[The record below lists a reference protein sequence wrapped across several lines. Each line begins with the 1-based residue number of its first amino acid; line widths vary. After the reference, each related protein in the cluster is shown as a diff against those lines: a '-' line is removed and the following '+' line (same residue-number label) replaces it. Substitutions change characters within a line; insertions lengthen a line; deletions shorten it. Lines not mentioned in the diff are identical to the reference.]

1 MLLVGSVAGSRSGPV
16 AIANSSV
23 VGQTGNMQTAVVAQ
37 RVRDK
42 CQILNKR
49 LLIIMPIKLRSES
62 LQIYPQWI

>member
-23 VGQTGNMQTAVVAQ
+23 VGQTGNMRTAVVAQ
-37 RVRDK
+37 RVLDK

-49 LLIIMPIKLRSES
+49 LLIIM
-62 LQIYPQWI
+62 Q